1 MKIGNLDGH
10 QSKMFFLIDEVMSAV
25 LSDFKYDMATSAPY
39 TPQYKKAKAFLSQG
53 HDELVTYFYN
63 KVMSCTAGGY
73 YSNARFAGGDF
84 LKEKI
89 DKRLKQ
95 YGY

>member
-1 MKIGNLDGH
+1 
-10 QSKMFFLIDEVMSAV
+10 MFFLIDEVMGAV
-25 LSDFKYDMATSAPY
+25 LEDFRYCMAAYAPY
-39 TPQYKKAKAFLSQG
+39 TPQYKEAKAFLSKR
-53 HDELVTYFYN
+53 HDELAAYFYDE
-63 KVMSCTAGGY
+63 VMSCTSGGY
-73 YSNARFAGGDF
+73 YHDARFAGGEF